1 MRVATIAQISP
12 KAYKISSFD
21 GSEDIIPS
29 SCVFG
34 RDYEVA
40 KSDAYWIA
48 SWILE
53 KKKIQYSTKKVAWFD
68 KESGR
73 KLPTFKIERNSP
85 KYIEPVK
92 NNDID
97 ELATTSRK

>member
-1 MRVATIAQISP
+1 MRVAAIAQISP

-53 KKKIQYSTKKVAWFD
+53 KKKIQYSTKVAWFN
-68 KESGR
+68 KETGN
-73 KLPTFKIERNSP
+73 KLPTYKVEKHIPEERDAVECNT
-85 KYIEPVK
+85 I
-92 NNDID
+92 N
-97 ELATTSRK
+97 ELRKC